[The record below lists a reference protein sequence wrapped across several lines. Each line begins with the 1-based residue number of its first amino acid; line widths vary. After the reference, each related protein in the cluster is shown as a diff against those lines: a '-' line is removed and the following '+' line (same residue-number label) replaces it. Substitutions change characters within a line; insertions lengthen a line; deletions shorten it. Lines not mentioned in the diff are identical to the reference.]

1 MAIHI
6 ENLKIEQFR
15 GIRQLSVPHLNHINL
30 IVGDNNCGKTSFLEA
45 LLLLRDPGDFTN
57 TLRIARMRDSLA
69 MYGGI
74 SAYESLLTLFPHS
87 SNEEETARM
96 LSLQARCRG
105 EDVLYTL
112 EGNVKTIML
121 DLEEQNRIPRYS
133 MRNFRKFK
141 DSIPSECQAFQ
152 GNLLVRTGNNQEK
165 AEISFHE
172 YSTVSG
178 LGITNRHLLNTV
190 YLAPFDHLRGGNF
203 SRILTNDPYKELC
216 VQILQLFD
224 PGITDLLMLKNENTN
239 RPIEC
244 VKHKELGIM
253 PLSSYGDGIKKVLSI
268 ASGIARAVNGVLLID
283 EVETAI
289 HSRYFEDIFRFIA
302 SACRKFDVQVF
313 ITSHSIEAIDGFL
326 SIMDYEKTTEQED
339 PISVVTLK
347 KDWNS
352 SLSYARVLS
361 GCHVQQ
367 NREQFGFEVRL

>member
-6 ENLKIEQFR
+6 ENLEIEQFR
-15 GIRQLSVPHLNHINL
+15 GICQLSVPHLSHINL

-45 LLLLRDPGDFTN
+45 LLLLRNPEDFTN

-74 SAYESLLTLFPHS
+74 SVYESLLTLFPHNR
-87 SNEEETARM
+87 NEAKTAHM
-96 LSLQARCRG
+96 ISLHARCRG
-105 EDVLYTL
+105 EDVLYL
-112 EGNVKTIML
+112 LQGNVKTIML
-121 DLEEQNRIPRYS
+121 DMEEQNRIPVYS
-133 MRNFRKFK
+133 VRRLRNFKN
-141 DSIPSECQAFQ
+141 SVPSECQAFH
-152 GNLLVRTGNNQEK
+152 GNLLVRTGDNQMQNVV
-165 AEISFHE
+165 SFHE
-172 YSTVSG
+172 YSTV
-178 LGITNRHLLNTV
+178 LGRNISNRHFLNMV

-203 SRILTNDPYKELC
+203 TRILTNESYKELC
-216 VQILQLFD
+216 IQILQLFD
-224 PGITDLLMLKNENTN
+224 PGITDLLLLKNENTN

-244 VKHKELGIM
+244 VKHKDMGTM

-268 ASGIARAVNGVLLID
+268 ASGIAKAVNGVLLID

-326 SIMDYEKTTEQED
+326 SIADYDKTPEEAD

-347 KDWNS
+347 KDRRS
-352 SLSYARVLS
+352 FLSYARVLQ
-361 GCHVQQ
+361 GRHVRQ

>member
-6 ENLKIEQFR
+6 EDLEIERFR
-15 GIRQLSVPHLNHINL
+15 GIWQLSVPHFNHVNL

-45 LLLLRDPGDFTN
+45 LLLLRNPEDFTN
-57 TLRIARMRDSLA
+57 ILRIARMRDSLA

-74 SAYESLLTLFPHS
+74 SAYESLLALFPHS

-96 LSLQARCRG
+96 ISLKARCRG
-105 EDVLYTL
+105 EDVLYL
-112 EGNVKTIML
+112 LQGNVKTIML
-121 DLEEQNRIPRYS
+121 DSEEQNRIPSYS
-133 MRNFRKFK
+133 IRNFRKFK
-141 DSIPSECQAFQ
+141 DSVPSECQAFQ
-152 GNLLVRTGNNQEK
+152 GNLLVRTGNNQRQNEV
-165 AEISFHE
+165 SFHE

-178 LGITNRHLLNTV
+178 RDITSRHLLNMV

-203 SRILTNDPYKELC
+203 TRILTNESYKELC

-224 PGITDLLMLKNENTN
+224 PGITDLLLLKNENTN

-244 VKHKELGIM
+244 VKHNDLGTM

-313 ITSHSIEAIDGFL
+313 VTSHSIEAIDGFL
-326 SIMDYEKTTEQED
+326 SIADYDEMLEGMD
-339 PISVVTLK
+339 PISIVTLK
-347 KDWNS
+347 KDWGS
-352 SLSYARVLS
+352 SLSYARVLP
-361 GCHVQQ
+361 GRHVRQ

>member
-6 ENLKIEQFR
+6 ENLEIEQFR
-15 GIRQLSVPHLNHINL
+15 GICHLSVPHLSHINL

-45 LLLLRDPGDFTN
+45 LLLLRNPEDFTN

-74 SAYESLLTLFPHS
+74 SVYESLLTLFPHNR
-87 SNEEETARM
+87 NEAKTVRM
-96 LSLQARCRG
+96 ISLHARCRG
-105 EDVLYTL
+105 EDVLYL
-112 EGNVKTIML
+112 LQGNVKMIML
-121 DLEEQNRIPRYS
+121 DTEEQNRIPVYS
-133 MRNFRKFK
+133 MRDLRNFKN
-141 DSIPSECQAFQ
+141 SVPSECQAFQ
-152 GNLLVRTGNNQEK
+152 GNLLVRTGDNQMQNVV
-165 AEISFHE
+165 SFHE
-172 YSTVSG
+172 YSTV
-178 LGITNRHLLNTV
+178 LGRNISNRHFLNMV

-203 SRILTNDPYKELC
+203 TRILTNESYKELC
-216 VQILQLFD
+216 IQILQLFD
-224 PGITDLLMLKNENTN
+224 PGITDLLLLKNENTN

-244 VKHKELGIM
+244 VKHKDMGTM

-268 ASGIARAVNGVLLID
+268 ASGIAKAVNGVLLID

-326 SIMDYEKTTEQED
+326 SIADYDKTPEEAD

-347 KDWNS
+347 KDRRS
-352 SLSYARVLS
+352 FLSYARVLQ
-361 GCHVQQ
+361 GRHVRQ